1 MGPDSTG
8 GRRSR
13 AIAKAAE
20 ATIRHG
26 SRGIRLGRVSTKVP
40 MLDRPRD
47 LKGGKGGLP
56 TRTLILTLTWVV
68 VVGGGG
74 GQKRGGGTIKQ

>member
-1 MGPDSTG
+1 VVNRWRSSSISLRGVGQMGPDSTG

-47 LKGGKGGLP
+47 LKGRKGGYQP
-56 TRTLILTLTWVV
+56 EP
-68 VVGGGG
+68 
-74 GQKRGGGTIKQ
+74 